1 MADAG
6 EALLR
11 LGGVYT
17 DIGRYQILYGVDLTV
32 RRGRVTM
39 LLGRNGAGKTTTLRT
54 IMGLWKA
61 RAGEITFD
69 GRSIAGGEAPDIA
82 RLGIAYVPENMGIF
96 GRLTVRENMLLATGA
111 QGFAKDQL
119 DRVLTFFPALKL
131 KWESAAGSLSGGQ
144 KQMLA
149 IGRAIVEQRRLLLVD
164 EPTKGL
170 SPAMVDQ
177 LVEALLQMKQEQATI
192 LLVEQNF
199 RVALAMGDDVAVMD
213 QGRIVHSGEMVVL
226 GSDEGL
232 QQRLLDRHQPDRR
245 RHDHSRVHY
254 PDHRRTWFGGRL
266 LHRRHTGRLDQQL
279 CRLPR
284 AQAGAGFEH
293 PADGAHSALA
303 AARIVPGS
311 RALRGR

>member
-1 MADAG
+1 MADAD

-11 LGGVYT
+11 LRGVYT
-17 DIGRYQILYGVDLTV
+17 DIGRYQILYGVDLAV

-61 RAGEITFD
+61 RAGAITFD
-69 GRSIAGGEAPDIA
+69 GRSIAGLETPDIA
-82 RLGIAYVPENMGIF
+82 RLGNGYVPENMGIF

-119 DRVLTFFPALKL
+119 DRVLTFFPTLKL
-131 KWESAAGSLSGGQ
+131 KWDSAAGSLSGGQ

-149 IGRAIVEQRRLLLVD
+149 VGRAIIEQRRLLLVD

-213 QGRIVHSGEMVVL
+213 QGRIVHSGDMVTL
-226 GSDEGL
+226 SNDEEL
-232 QQRLLDRHQPDRR
+232 QQRLLGL
-245 RHDHSRVHY
+245 SMAVG
-254 PDHRRTWFGGRL
+254 T
-266 LHRRHTGRLDQQL
+266 
-279 CRLPR
+279 
-284 AQAGAGFEH
+284 
-293 PADGAHSALA
+293 
-303 AARIVPGS
+303 
-311 RALRGR
+311 